1 MINDH
6 THTHKLPQKLTINQT
21 INLRSSEIGEY
32 SEGDTLGLSLVD
44 DVITVRPDGF
54 NDGVDE

>member
-1 MINDH
+1 MN
-6 THTHKLPQKLTINQT
+6 KLPQKLTFNQT

>member
-1 MINDH
+1 MN
-6 THTHKLPQKLTINQT
+6 THTHKLPLTLTINQT
-21 INLRSSEIGEY
+21 IEFRSSEIGECF
-32 SEGDTLGLSLVD
+32 EGDTFGLSLVDD